1 MFDAMLKGNLSGFIC
16 LGMNP
21 ACSSPN
27 ANKAREAL
35 SRLDWMVTID
45 LFETETTNFW
55 MGPEMNPRKVKTE
68 VFLLPAASPVEKEG
82 SVTDSG
88 RMAQWRYKAIDPP
101 GEAKSDGQIVNELY
115 MKVKALYEKEGGK
128 FPDPILKLKWD
139 YARNGKV
146 DPHLVAKEINGYD
159 LNTGKLVVN
168 FAKLMDDGTTSCG
181 NWLYSGSYNEEGNL
195 MARRDRT
202 DPTGIYLFPKWAWSW
217 PLNRRILY
225 NRASVD
231 LNGNPWDPKRAVI
244 KWDAVAGKWIG
255 DVPDG
260 GWPPLATGKGKLPF
274 IMKPDGVASIFGP
287 GLAEGPF
294 PEHYEP
300 LECPIEKNPLSSQM
314 INPTIALFEE
324 YACCIPCDPRF
335 PFVATTYRV
344 TEHWQTG
351 LMTRYQSWLVE
362 AQPQMFVEIG
372 EELAGLRGIK
382 NGEWV
387 RVSSAMGEIEA
398 VAIVTKRMRPLKVA
412 GQTIHQ
418 VGLPWCYG
426 WLVPKDGGESANL
439 LTPTIGDANT
449 VIPEYKAFL
458 VNVEKLPG
466 EKPA

>member
-1 MFDAMLKGNLSGFIC
+1 M
-16 LGMNP
+16 
-21 ACSSPN
+21 
-27 ANKAREAL
+27 AR
-35 SRLDWMVTID
+35 
-45 LFETETTNFW
+45 F
-55 MGPEMNPRKVKTE
+55 
-68 VFLLPAASPVEKEG
+68 
-82 SVTDSG
+82 
-88 RMAQWRYKAIDPP
+88 
-101 GEAKSDGQIVNELY
+101 VNELY